1 MTRRLDESVT
11 RRLDDSDTGPKE
23 GRSPARPCSTHG
35 ATSTQI
41 GRPCT
46 HPRAILRGMGAV
58 RLEPAGGGE
67 GGEGRAAHN
76 LSGFARILGPGGRPQ
91 SSAAARRRPPRA
103 AGSLVVSPLGTA
115 RPCARAQHRSAPARV
130 PYLPPRACLI
140 CRRACLI
147 CRRACLICRRRACL
161 ICRRARALFAVAR
174 VPLCRRARTAFAPAQ
189 HRSANPRACRI
200 CRRALAYLPP
210 RACRFAG
217 CAWTRLGRAAGTPA
231 AGRVSGTPADSD

>member
-115 RPCARAQHRSAPARV
+115 RPCARAQHRSA
-130 PYLPPRACLI
+130 
-140 CRRACLI
+140 
-147 CRRACLICRRRACL
+147 
-161 ICRRARALFAVAR
+161 
-174 VPLCRRARTAFAPAQ
+174 
-189 HRSANPRACRI
+189 NPRACRI
-200 CRRALAYLPP
+200 CRRA
-210 RACRFAG
+210 RALFAAARVPCRPSHQLDGWVQPCFQCAKQILSRIWYVLCRVHKNLDLNNIQSCRLMCRGCTCAG
-217 CAWTRLGRAAGTPA
+217 YH
-231 AGRVSGTPADSD
+231 